1 MAKKRLIPKLLLQ
14 KGGYRNSQNVVVRT
28 NKFSNPI
35 PIGEVVSQA
44 KIFQDQIADE
54 LIILRIN
61 NSISFNELIS
71 IANTIADEIFMPL
84 TIGGGIDS
92 IEKIKALLKNGADKI
107 SINTYAIDNPK
118 LIQEASYN
126 FGSSTIV
133 VSIDYKINIDKKITV
148 FTQNG
153 RNDTFMDLIE
163 WVKKVE
169 KLGAGEILLSSI
181 EKDGTLSGLDL
192 KVAKEV
198 QSHVNIPIV
207 ISGGCGLATHF
218 SEGFNKTNVS
228 GISAGNFFSLQ
239 DQNLIQTRAQ
249 ISNSGVDIRR

>member
-14 KGGYRNSQNVVVRT
+14 RGGYRNSQNVVVRT

-35 PIGEVVSQA
+35 PTGEVVSQA
-44 KIFQDQIADE
+44 KIFQDQVADE

-61 NSISFNELIS
+61 NSISFDELIS
-71 IANTIADEIFMPL
+71 IANAIADEIFMPL

-107 SINTYAIDNPK
+107 SINTYAFDNPK
-118 LIQEASYN
+118 LIQEASYS

-133 VSIDYKINIDKKITV
+133 VSIDYKINIDEKRTV
-148 FTQNG
+148 FTHNG
-153 RNDTFMDLIE
+153 RKDTFMDLIE

-192 KVAKEV
+192 KVANEV
-198 QSHVNIPIV
+198 QSHVDIPIV

-239 DQNLIQTRAQ
+239 DQNFIQTRAQ